1 MEKDKLKDL
10 LSRLK
15 ALVMELESEV
25 YSDVGAYIPPADEVY
40 RNLPLTDYDEI
51 FNDDDGYPD

>member
-1 MEKDKLKDL
+1 MEKDKLKVL

-15 ALVMELESEV
+15 ELVTELESEV
-25 YSDVGAYIPPADEVY
+25 YSDVDAYKVSPEDCTPFPIM
-40 RNLPLTDYDEI
+40 DYDEV